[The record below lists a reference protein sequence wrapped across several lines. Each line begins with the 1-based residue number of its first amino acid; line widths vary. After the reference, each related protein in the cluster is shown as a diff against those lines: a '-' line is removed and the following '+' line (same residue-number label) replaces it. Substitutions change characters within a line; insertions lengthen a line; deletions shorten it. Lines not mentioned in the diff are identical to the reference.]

1 MGARGGRMMERG
13 WWFVGGCSKI
23 LSHNQTLFRE
33 FKDNKI
39 TDARSRRC
47 VHEPIG
53 ECVWLQHEHC
63 S

>member
-1 MGARGGRMMERG
+1 MMERG
-13 WWFVGGCSKI
+13 WWFVRGCSKI

-33 FKDNKI
+33 FKDYGLGSWEL

-53 ECVWLQHEHC
+53 ECVWLQREHC

>member
-1 MGARGGRMMERG
+1 MMERG
-13 WWFVGGCSKI
+13 WWFVGGCF
-23 LSHNQTLFRE
+23 QDTLTQSNPISGV
-33 FKDNKI
+33 KDYWEL

-53 ECVWLQHEHC
+53 ECVWLQLEHC